1 MSQLSLLSGLDSNQY
16 KILYFDLETKK
27 SAEEVGG
34 WSNIKD
40 MGMACGVLYD
50 SEDDL
55 YHVYLEDQVHEMIK
69 HIKSADLI
77 VGFNHIY
84 FDYKVLT
91 AYDNFNYNRLNNF
104 DLLLDIEMLLGRRL
118 KLDALAKTTLKK
130 QKTADGLQSLQWVKE
145 GKIDQVIDYC
155 KADVE
160 VTKDLFLFGV
170 ENNFILYPDRGQKA
184 QLNVNWNIDKLVK

>member
-1 MSQLSLLSGLDSNQY
+1 MNQLSLLSGLDSNQY

-50 SEDDL
+50 SEDDR
-55 YHVYLEDQVHEMIK
+55 YHVYLEDQVHDMIK
-69 HIKSADLI
+69 HIQSADLI

-104 DLLLDIEMLLGRRL
+104 DLLLDIEAHLGRRL

-145 GKIDQVIDYC
+145 GKMDLVIDYC

-170 ENNFILYPDRGQKA
+170 ENNFILYPDRGQKN